1 MQKKTFIFDLDGV
14 LIDSKKNMELS
25 WSHVNEKYFLKIKF
39 KDYFKYLGF
48 PFYEI
53 LRELKIDKRLF
64 KKIDQDYKKFSKA
77 NIDKIKLYKDIVPV
91 LKFLSKNCLI
101 AVVTSKDKKR
111 AVEILKKFNLPF
123 KVIECP
129 SKKIKG
135 KPDPALIKIALKK
148 LKSNIQN
155 SYYIGDMEVD
165 FKASKNAKIKFIFSR
180 YGYSESKKKYHLQI
194 NRFKDLL
201 KFIN

>member
-1 MQKKTFIFDLDGV
+1 M
-14 LIDSKKNMELS
+14 
-25 WSHVNEKYFLKIKF
+25 
-39 KDYFKYLGF
+39 
-48 PFYEI
+48 
-53 LRELKIDKRLF
+53 
-64 KKIDQDYKKFSKA
+64 
-77 NIDKIKLYKDIVPV
+77 PV

-194 NRFKDLL
+194 NRLKDLL

>member
-25 WSHVNEKYFLKIKF
+25 WSFVNEKYFLKIKF

-53 LRELKIDKRLF
+53 LRKLKIEKRLF

-77 NIDKIKLYKDIVPV
+77 NIDKIKLYEDVVPV

-148 LKSNIQN
+148 L
-155 SYYIGDMEVD
+155 
-165 FKASKNAKIKFIFSR
+165 
-180 YGYSESKKKYHLQI
+180 
-194 NRFKDLL
+194 
-201 KFIN
+201 